1 MYKIPE
7 TREHE
12 VSCLELRMQNDPD
25 HVRPYESGM
34 SFGLYHNDFEKS
46 GDVISLRLLED
57 DSGEGRDLIGGW
69 QVFSQGKL
77 LEAISEKRSHCPGLR
92 EWPWSWREVHSGHL
106 WKRAPLMSLSVL
118 TMGPEQ

>member
-7 TREHE
+7 MREHE

-25 HVRPYESGM
+25 HTGPNESCT
-34 SFGLYHNDFEKS
+34 SFGLYPNDFEQR

-57 DSGEGRDLIGGW
+57 DSGESRDLIGGW

-77 LEAISEKRSHCPGLR
+77 LEAFQRR
-92 EWPWSWREVHSGHL
+92 E
-106 WKRAPLMSLSVL
+106 ATSLD
-118 TMGPEQ
+118 